1 MKILNI
7 KKLIIL
13 NLALILFYPV
23 IAKAYMPQP
32 VGSAG
37 GGTGIACTSPGN
49 PPNCN
54 PNLSNNKNKQN
65 TGGIFEKVTWKDMS
79 QESEKD
85 NFASQDASDDDDSS
99 PTALSKYFDP
109 SNDNIDNDSDDAF
122 SSDSSPFGSSDSD
135 SDSDSE
141 FSDDQNV
148 F

>member
-1 MKILNI
+1 MKTLNI
-7 KKLIIL
+7 KKIIIL
-13 NLALILFYPV
+13 NIALILFYPF
-23 IAKAYMPQP
+23 IAKADTPEP
-32 VGSAG
+32 VSSAG
-37 GGTGIACTSPGN
+37 GESGIACTSPGN

-65 TGGIFEKVTWKDMS
+65 TGGIFEKVSWKDMS

-85 NFASQDASDDDDSS
+85 NFASQDASDDDNNS

-109 SNDNIDNDSDDAF
+109 SNDNIDNDSDDDF
-122 SSDSSPFGSSDSD
+122 SSDSNPFGSSV

>member
-1 MKILNI
+1 MKTLNI

-23 IAKAYMPQP
+23 IAKAFLPPQ
-32 VGSAG
+32 
-37 GGTGIACTSPGN
+37 GTPCTSLNN
-49 PPNCN
+49 PPGCTD
-54 PNLSNNKNKQN
+54 SASDDKNKQK
-65 TGGIFEKVTWKDMS
+65 TKGIFNKVDWKDMS

-85 NFASQDASDDDDSS
+85 SFASQDSSDDDDGS

-135 SDSDSE
+135 SDGE